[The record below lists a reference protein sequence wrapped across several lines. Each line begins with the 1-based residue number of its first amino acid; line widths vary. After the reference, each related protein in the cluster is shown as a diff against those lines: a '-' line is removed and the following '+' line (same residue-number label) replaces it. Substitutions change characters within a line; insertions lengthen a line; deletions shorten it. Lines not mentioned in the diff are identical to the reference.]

1 VHPALL
7 GAQGLHESF
16 GSADLLDLRCGV
28 VAKFGGCTT
37 RPEASSREELV
48 VTRHI
53 ACARQAQKR
62 HSSVTRAEAGSEWLV
77 DVKAQTNVC
86 VPKFLRCDN
95 TVSLTPWG
103 YGNGVVKIIAPQLL
117 LMARPTQLSDTFA
130 RSWLLHPVLS
140 LVAELSLV
148 HQGELALLG

>member
-1 VHPALL
+1 MSKHR
-7 GAQGLHESF
+7 QT
-16 GSADLLDLRCGV
+16 V
-28 VAKFGGCTT
+28 VF
-37 RPEASSREELV
+37 
-48 VTRHI
+48 
-53 ACARQAQKR
+53 
-62 HSSVTRAEAGSEWLV
+62 
-77 DVKAQTNVC
+77 
-86 VPKFLRCDN
+86 PKFVGCDN

-117 LMARPTQLSDTFA
+117 LMARPTQFSDTFA